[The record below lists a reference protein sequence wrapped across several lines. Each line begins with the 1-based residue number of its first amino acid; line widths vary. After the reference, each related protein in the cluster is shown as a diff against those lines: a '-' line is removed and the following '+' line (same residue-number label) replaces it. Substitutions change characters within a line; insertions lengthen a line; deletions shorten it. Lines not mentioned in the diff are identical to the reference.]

1 MPRTI
6 KEIYPTIEKYV
17 SKDSFTWIVKDCLGR
32 PELELIANQC
42 RIEFSGGN
50 IAAAS
55 ADILSREIGLEFF
68 KNPKA
73 RELIAYYLDSASKN
87 ERDVISQKTMA
98 DLLVQLRDPQS
109 PMIATG
115 KVGKYLWA
123 LLVDE
128 RPEII
133 NIIPIFILKV
143 LETIRKFTNIL
154 QQMKKPGGTM
164 PKPGIRPFPKAP
176 PLDPFSQKAREEL
189 NAAKREAA
197 ELKETNE
204 KLKDKNDQLEEK
216 IADLQNQFKA
226 VLSEVQQLKHDKNM
240 HVKKIKELDAAL
252 DEFKAGHHS
261 ADDLRPRLHQQ
272 ERENKML
279 RYELEKKTHEMEAL
293 QNSKQTLDK
302 EYKSLVLLENKLK
315 ITEEKLAQKEAELFQ
330 IKDNLKKEALARKTV
345 KKVFKSSVPRVGIF
359 VDVQNIYYAAREK
372 YESKLD
378 FQKLLHE
385 TLQGRRLVKAT
396 AYVVKTREIN
406 QETFINTLES
416 IGYEVKARNL
426 KIRSDGSAKGDWDLG
441 IAIDTISLSDR
452 MDVVVLVSG
461 DGDFVDLVKMLQEKN
476 IRVEV
481 ASFLHNTSPDLIDAV
496 DMHYIL
502 DEKILLS

>member
-32 PELELIANQC
+32 PELEMIINQC
-42 RIEFSGGN
+42 RIEIPGGQN
-50 IAAAS
+50 TAAS
-55 ADILSREIGLEFF
+55 SDVLSREISMEFF

-73 RELIAYYLDSASKN
+73 RELIAFYLDASSKN
-87 ERDVISQKTMA
+87 ERETVSQKSMA
-98 DLLVQLRDPQS
+98 DLLTQLRDPQS

-154 QQMKKPGGTM
+154 QQMKSPNMPPARRGSIPV
-164 PKPGIRPFPKAP
+164 PKPP

-197 ELKETNE
+197 EFKEAGE
-204 KLKDKNDQLEEK
+204 KLKGKNEQLEER
-216 IADLQNQFKA
+216 ISDLQNQFKTA
-226 VLSEVQQLKHDKNM
+226 LTEVQQMKHERNI
-240 HVKKIKELDAAL
+240 HTKKIKELESLLEELRSRQQGPEDL
-252 DEFKAGHHS
+252 GH
-261 ADDLRPRLHQQ
+261 RMHQF

-279 RYELEKKTHEMEAL
+279 RYELEKKTHEIESL
-293 QNSKQTLDK
+293 QNSKHTLDK
-302 EYKSLVLLENKLK
+302 EYKSMVLLENKLRE
-315 ITEEKLAQKEAELFQ
+315 TEEKLSQKEEELLQ
-330 IKDNLKKEALARKTV
+330 IKDAMKKEALARKAV

-385 TLQGRRLVKAT
+385 SLQGRRLVNAF

-406 QETFINTLES
+406 QENFINTLES

-441 IAIDTISLSDR
+441 IAIDTISLIDR
-452 MDVVVLVSG
+452 LDVVVLVSG
-461 DGDFVDLVKMLQEKN
+461 DGDFVDLVKMLQSKN

-502 DEKILLS
+502 DEKVLLT

>member
-1 MPRTI
+1 MPRPI

-17 SKDSFTWIVKDCLGR
+17 SKDSFTWIVKDCLER

-42 RIEFSGGN
+42 RIEFPGGN
-50 IAAAS
+50 TATAS
-55 ADILSREIGLEFF
+55 ADVLSREIGLEFF

-73 RELIAYYLDSASKN
+73 RELIAYYLDAASKN
-87 ERDVISQKTMA
+87 EREIVSQKSMA
-98 DLLVQLRDPQS
+98 EILTQLRDPQS

-154 QQMKKPGGTM
+154 QQMKKPGGSM
-164 PKPGIRPFPKAP
+164 PKPGMPAFPKAP

-189 NAAKREAA
+189 NTAKREAA
-197 ELKETNE
+197 EFKESNE
-204 KLKDKNDQLEEK
+204 KLKDKNGQLEER
-216 IADLQNQFKA
+216 IADLQNQFKTA
-226 VLSEVQQLKHDKNM
+226 LSEVQQMKHEKNI
-240 HVKKIKELDAAL
+240 HVKKMKELESAL
-252 DEFKAGHHS
+252 EEFKSVQHS
-261 ADDLRPRLHQQ
+261 ADDLRHKIHQF

-279 RYELEKKTHEMEAL
+279 QYEMEKKTQEIEAL
-293 QNSKQTLDK
+293 QNSKHTLDK

-315 ITEEKLAQKEAELFQ
+315 ETEEKLAQKEAELLQ
-330 IKDNLKKEALARKTV
+330 IKENLKKEALARKTN

-378 FQKLLHE
+378 FQKLLYE
-385 TLQGRRLVKAT
+385 SLQGRRLVKAA

-406 QETFINTLES
+406 QESFINTLES

-452 MDVVVLVSG
+452 LDVVVLVSG
-461 DGDFVDLVKMLQEKN
+461 DGDFVDLVKMLQTKN

-496 DMHYIL
+496 DMHYVL
-502 DEKILLS
+502 DEKVLLS